1 MFLKKSTDL
10 LNVPDDFIQLAVS
23 GMSHL
28 KRCGRSNVIYSLVKT
43 VGTMRPDHS
52 DSLLPAD
59 GPNRAL
65 CQLFLFNFYKS
76 GKPVLIKV
84 CNIIIKLL
92 ICL

>member
-52 DSLLPAD
+52 DSLLPAKRMLM
-59 GPNRAL
+59 GLIEHCVNFFSSTSINQVNL
-65 CQLFLFNFYKS
+65 CL
-76 GKPVLIKV
+76 
-84 CNIIIKLL
+84 
-92 ICL
+92 